1 MSERQ
6 IVYAAL
12 DALASVLIYECIEA
26 RIGSDAKMQVKHGL
40 QSNDAGQGAE
50 EWKGTQ
56 MLPVSI
62 VGQKLTQHQSGV
74 QTPQSRASASPESAC
89 LESSKGAG
97 NEMMDF
103 TPVFNGFA
111 VINSSKGSAA
121 QQEAIIT
128 EGSASCQELS
138 GSSGPAEPLKYGHC
152 HSTHDAPSGPGLSVG
167 TVHNRLQHAQYSPQ
181 LSRKA
186 FIQLPEKRRPPYGPP
201 LLRSQPETSGGF
213 KCLHPS
219 FIASPHIM

>member
-26 RIGSDAKMQVKHGL
+26 RIGSDAKMQVKRGL
-40 QSNDAGQGAE
+40 QSGDAGQGAE
-50 EWKGTQ
+50 QGKGTQ
-56 MLPVSI
+56 ILPVSI
-62 VGQKLTQHQSGV
+62 VGQKPTQHQSRV
-74 QTPQSRASASPESAC
+74 QTPQSRATASPESAC
-89 LESSKGAG
+89 LEYSKEAG

-103 TPVFNGFA
+103 NPVFNGFT
-111 VINSSKGSAA
+111 VINSSKRSAA

-128 EGSASCQELS
+128 EGSASCQEHS
-138 GSSGPAEPLKYGHC
+138 GSSSPAEPLKSGHC
-152 HSTHDAPSGPGLSVG
+152 HSTHDAPSGTGLSVG
-167 TVHNRLQHAQYSPQ
+167 TVHSRLQHAQYSPQ

-186 FIQLPEKRRPPYGPP
+186 FTQLPEKRRPPYGPP
-201 LLRSQPETSGGF
+201 LLRLQPETSGGL

-219 FIASPHIM
+219 FITCPHIM